1 LPVSGLSGAASC
13 GRTALVFSVV
23 RFHDKRSAM
32 AWIAV
37 FSFWPSDWLS
47 GACVLRSMIWSSS
60 SRFTSIRRRI
70 VIFG

>member
-1 LPVSGLSGAASC
+1 MSF
-13 GRTALVFSVV
+13 VFSVV
-23 RFHDKRSAM
+23 RFDDKRSAM
-32 AWIAV
+32 PWIAV
-37 FSFWPSDWLS
+37 LSFWPSAWLS